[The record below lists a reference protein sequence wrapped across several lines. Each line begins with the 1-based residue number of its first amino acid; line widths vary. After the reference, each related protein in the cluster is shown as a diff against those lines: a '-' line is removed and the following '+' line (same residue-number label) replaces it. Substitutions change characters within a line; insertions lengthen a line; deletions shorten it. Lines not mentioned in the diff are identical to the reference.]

1 MGRLASEGVYSG
13 FESKRVFCMR
23 SDSIVIECRVNH
35 YVPFLD
41 ASMTSACGE
50 HDRGHEHV
58 QSVVPGINH
67 EVSFAH
73 GHAPIH
79 DYIKP
84 TYNM

>member
-13 FESKRVFCMR
+13 FESKRVFRMR

-41 ASMTSACGE
+41 ASMTSVCGA
-50 HDRGHEHV
+50 HDHD
-58 QSVVPGINH
+58 QSLVSEVSH
-67 EVSFAH
+67 EVMFQH

-84 TYNM
+84 TYNMV